1 MRIVRGYHTQA
12 LIPMLQGDIW
22 IVDTRFKLQWYIFQ
36 RLNELNE
43 FAIYFKLR
51 AQTI

>member
-12 LIPMLQGDIW
+12 LIPMLQTDVW
-22 IVDTRFKLQWYIFQ
+22 IVDARFKLQWYIFR
-36 RLNELNE
+36 RLELNE